1 MIMTVVAVKLPV
13 YSQTAAVTGSAIIVA
28 LCVLLLVALVIRS
41 GRR

>member
-1 MIMTVVAVKLPV
+1 VIMTVVAVKLPV